1 MSQPYDKADGS
12 RLSVQFQTID
22 GDPLDPSVITFTM
35 KKPGSQPVSYTYG
48 GSPPLIMRTGIGAYY
63 IDVNL
68 DVSGIWRYKWT
79 GAGALVAAEEGSIF
93 VRASNV

>member
-12 RLSVQFQTID
+12 RLSVQFQTLA
-22 GDPLDPSVITFTM
+22 GDALDPSVITFTL
-35 KKPGSQPVSYTYG
+35 KKPGSASVAYTYG
-48 GSPPLIMRTGIGAYY
+48 GSPSLIMRTGVGAYY

-68 DVSGIWRYKWT
+68 DVSGIWRYKWI
-79 GAGALVAAEEGSIF
+79 GSGDLIAAEEGSIF